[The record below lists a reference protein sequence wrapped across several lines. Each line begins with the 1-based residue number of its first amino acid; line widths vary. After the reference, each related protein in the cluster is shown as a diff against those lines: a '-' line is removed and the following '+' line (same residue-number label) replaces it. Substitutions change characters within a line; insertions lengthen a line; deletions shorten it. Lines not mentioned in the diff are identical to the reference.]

1 MDTKE
6 IVNGT
11 AAIPTTKKATKE
23 KAGDVDFQQ
32 VLNRVASG
40 KGETG
45 QAPSSSSPAGE
56 VELLSSPIFSAPY
69 LNAGANSEALGSI
82 RSEGI
87 QMTERIL
94 GLLEEYQKGIGDPKT
109 TLRDLAP
116 LVQSLSEEAG
126 RLRTLADQVPISD
139 PLRKIISELGIV
151 STVELERFNRG
162 EYI

>member
-1 MDTKE
+1 MDIKE

-11 AAIPTTKKATKE
+11 AAIPTAKKATKE
-23 KAGDVDFQQ
+23 KAGDVNFQQ

-45 QAPSSSSPAGE
+45 QAPSSPSTGGE
-56 VELLSSPIFSAPY
+56 VALLSSPIFSAPY
-69 LNAGANSEALGSI
+69 LNAGANIEALGHI

-94 GLLEEYQKGIGDPKT
+94 GLLEEYQKRIGDPET